1 MQRVTVKT
9 STIFIAKG
17 GKTQVYRSVSEVPPR
32 LRKEL
37 EESTNSFNSA
47 TILIADRRGREEI
60 LRALNGLPSGL
71 RTRLASSLAAKP
83 VETPAVRASLLKTQ
97 TVAFLRR
104 NWAPCCNCCHRDD
117 PVESGHADFPGLWRD
132 RSAGDSRSG
141 KRLWRDAGTGGRDYR
156 SGNRC
161 GGCRLQ
167 PGG

>member
-17 GKTQVYRSVSEVPPR
+17 GKTQVFHSVDEVPPR

-71 RTRLASSLAAKP
+71 RTRLATSLASKTASAP
-83 VETPAVRASLLKTQ
+83 VASALEARNRAT
-97 TVAFLRR
+97 AFIRR
-104 NWAPCCNCCHRDD
+104 NWA
-117 PVESGHADFPGLWRD
+117 EILLPGAVGLIVWL
-132 RSAGDSRSG
+132 AFN
-141 KRLWRDAGTGGRDYR
+141 YR
-156 SGNRC
+156 
-161 GGCRLQ
+161 
-167 PGG
+167 